1 MLPLLKDN
9 PVLDIEAD
17 KIPTLTAWAKAM
29 RELPAVIATSFD
41 ASSHVAWYKGHLS
54 GAPDYDM
61 FLKED

>member
-9 PVLDIEAD
+9 PALDIEAD

-29 RELPAVIATSFD
+29 RELPAVKATSLD
-41 ASSHVAWYKGHLS
+41 ASSHATWYRQTLT